1 MQSFEN
7 SKLATDGIAHGSD
20 TDISTR
26 HGAYQSVVHNATML
40 FSPTLI
46 TGSTRTMYING
57 ALYVGTTSGKV
68 NDL

>member
-46 TGSTRTMYING
+46 TGYYSY
-57 ALYVGTTSGKV
+57 YVH
-68 NDL
+68 